1 MFDITAL
8 GEILIDFTYQGKN
21 EDGQKLFA
29 QNPGGAPANALT
41 AASRLGAKCAFLGKA
56 GEDMH
61 GRFLKDVLRQE
72 GINTDGFLLDPQVF
86 TTLAFVELSPE
97 GERSFSFARKPGADT
112 QISRAEL
119 KPEILKDGGQY
130 FLDKGIKY
138 FGQSECLSI
147 FRNGADSTH
156 DLLLKNKIPLQQIS
170 ARIKHLNQR

>member
-119 KPEILKDGGQY
+119 KPEI
-130 FLDKGIKY
+130 IKE
-138 FGQSECLSI
+138 S
-147 FRNGADSTH
+147 DSVT
-156 DLLLKNKIPLQQIS
+156 
-170 ARIKHLNQR
+170 